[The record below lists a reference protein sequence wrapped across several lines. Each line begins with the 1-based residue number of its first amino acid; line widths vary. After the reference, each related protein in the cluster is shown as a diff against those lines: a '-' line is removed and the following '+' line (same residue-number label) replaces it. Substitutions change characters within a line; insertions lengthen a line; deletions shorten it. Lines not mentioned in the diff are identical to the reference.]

1 MRNVRLVPILILFA
15 LAFLAS
21 PAAAET
27 PQRYALILNDSS
39 VSEVRKN
46 TTQALVEN
54 HRQKIEAAQA
64 SLRSELARQN
74 YTVTGA
80 AQTLLNA
87 VFVLAT
93 PDQVAQ
99 LRSMPGVAGVRPLH
113 RFRKTL
119 DAAIRLLNGP
129 GAWSQ
134 VGGESKAGSGIKIA
148 VIDTGIDQTHTALR
162 DKQLAIPSGFPK
174 CAAS

>member
-1 MRNVRLVPILILFA
+1 MRNVRLVPIFILIA
-15 LAFLAS
+15 LAALAS
-21 PAAAET
+21 TSAAQT
-27 PQRYALILNDSS
+27 PQRYALILSDPS

-46 TTQALVEN
+46 ATQALVEN

-64 SLRSELARQN
+64 TLRSELARQN

-80 AQTLLNA
+80 VQTLLNA

-99 LRSMPGVAGVRPLH
+99 LRSMPGVAGVRPLR
-113 RFRKTL
+113 RFQKTL
-119 DAAIRLLNGP
+119 DAAIPLLNGP

-134 VGGESKAGSGIKIA
+134 VGGEIG
-148 VIDTGIDQTHTALR
+148 R
-162 DKQLAIPSGFPK
+162 
-174 CAAS
+174 AS